1 MKQILLSILMLV
13 CVMGIKAQDA
23 MVATLQSGEQS
34 LVFYGAN
41 GLVDAVNVASTGD
54 LITLSAGTFNTT
66 TINKSLRIQ
75 GAGYLDD
82 PGKGGYRTVLN
93 ADLRI
98 ELADG
103 NTDDFLLEGVFSS
116 HELQVQSSVS
126 INRFV
131 LKRCRFRDVNF
142 RNSST
147 ANSQLEH
154 CRISAN
160 FTVGSNAK
168 TFSVIN
174 SIIGNMAGNTGK
186 SMITYRNSIIC
197 NFNEYYD
204 DIIANFENC
213 ILNASGG
220 NYRHTRLHENCVVKN
235 CLSFVSGMFDDV
247 QTKEKVWTPE
257 NLDQAEFWNSG
268 KGYSDTD
275 LYELTEQAKSQYIG
289 TDGTEIGING
299 GIKPFTFTPSHPQIT
314 KRDIAT
320 KTSGGKLKVNITV
333 EAQDN

>member
-82 PGKGGYRTVLN
+82 PGKGVYRTVLN

-103 NTDDFLLEGVFSS
+103 NTDDFLLESLFSS
-116 HELQVQSSVS
+116 HALYLQSNVP

-131 LKRCRFRDVNF
+131 LKRCRFRNVYFN
-142 RNSST
+142 NSIT
-147 ANSQLEH
+147 DGCQIEH
-154 CRISAN
+154 CRIGAYLSIGDA
-160 FTVGSNAK
+160 AK
-168 TFSVIN
+168 AFSIVNSVIQNISRNN
-174 SIIGNMAGNTGK
+174 SSSSIVYANTIIHR
-186 SMITYRNSIIC
+186 IDNSA
-197 NFNEYYD
+197 
-204 DIIANFENC
+204 IATFQNCILSSNYSSTSSSSKLNENC
-213 ILNASGG
+213 IVS
-220 NYRHTRLHENCVVKN
+220 N
-235 CLSFVSGMFDDV
+235 CLSLIEKMFENIPSPTSCWYSTRV
-247 QTKEKVWTPE
+247 AVWGV
-257 NLDQAEFWNSG
+257 D
-268 KGYSDTD
+268 KGFSETD
-275 LYELTEQAKSQYIG
+275 SYLLTEDAKKQYIG

-333 EAQDN
+333 EAQND